1 VIHLIFAGRMLHNTV
16 GGVDGIF
23 DRCGNAANSFGVASN
38 ADIVSRNVERIA
50 GGFADIGQKRR
61 GRTALRH
68 AAGNEGTQQTQQSEE
83 LRRLRSYG
91 STSSRASRAARGF
104 HRSAH

>member
-1 VIHLIFAGRMLHNTV
+1 MLHNTV

-50 GGFADIGQKRR
+50 GGFAAIGQKRW
-61 GRTALRH
+61 GGAGLRH
-68 AAGNEGTQQTQQSEE
+68 AAGNEGAQQSSQSEK
-83 LRRLRSYG
+83 LRVRSQG
-91 STSSRASRAARGF
+91 SASLRAS
-104 HRSAH
+104 